1 MHKMWKSILLQQFSQ
16 LVSEAPEASIPWLL
30 LSFLTIRIQS
40 NDYSKEFALVM
51 TTAKGSQFTQPSGI
65 SCK

>member
-16 LVSEAPEASIPWLL
+16 FLKLRKLPLAWLL